1 MGYKFRSHDIEDKI
15 KYAKPNTFFETVRQ
29 KFQKTRKN
37 YRNLE
42 ETNVSIK
49 DFDLSKKI
57 VQESYG
63 DRLGFMSKIAKKFGT
78 AAKAEKR
85 KKALITE
92 SYNINVFTEK
102 AKKDMVY
109 FKALFEN
116 TFNDLSE
123 EFQELKNEIINIF
136 ESVLKDTIEL
146 YQETN
151 TKPRYLTPNL
161 AKIDISESEI
171 IDIYNRHFKYF
182 LQENYLKPLFNQ
194 ELNEAEDIKKFAK
207 FLAEN
212 GYKVNMEDVITY
224 LGFEKSLKQ
233 FLESVLIPET
243 SKKKIELFME
253 SQDSMYY
260 EIFDKNAKVL
270 QESIESGIAK
280 IASMLAPF
288 LFNKVV
294 DADMETNPVNFAGI
308 SIICKKVNDGPMICK
323 VKKGDEINTDIDD
336 IPEDLDDALG
346 CDIDNSEE
354 DLPLD
359 DEDIE
364 ISEEDIDPEKLL
376 KDELEA
382 EEIDDVVNKE
392 KKEEDDN
399 NNVNEEDES
408 EDNEDIKKDEDKK
421 KEEKEIKESIELN
434 ESEKGDEIEPGNS
447 KIEPYNTDKE
457 LDKIYNEEEVIPDEA
472 DEVKNLKDAAK
483 EEK

>member
-29 KFQKTRKN
+29 KFQKTGKN

-42 ETNVSIK
+42 ESNISIK
-49 DFDLSKKI
+49 DFDLSKKV

-63 DRLGFMSKIAKKFGT
+63 DRLGFMSKIAKKVGS
-78 AAKAEKR
+78 AIKAEKR
-85 KKALITE
+85 KAALITE

-109 FKALFEN
+109 FKTLFEN
-116 TFNDLSE
+116 TFNDLPQ

-161 AKIDISESEI
+161 AKVDISESEI
-171 IDIYNRHFKYF
+171 VEIYNRHFKHF

-194 ELNEAEDIKKFAK
+194 ELNETEDIKKFAR

-224 LGFEKSLKQ
+224 IGFEKSLKE

-260 EIFDKNAKVL
+260 EIFDKNAKAL
-270 QESIESGIAK
+270 QESIDNGIAK

-294 DADMETNPVNFAGI
+294 DADMETDPVKFAGI
-308 SIICKKVNDGPMICK
+308 SIICKKINDGPMVCK
-323 VKKGDEINTDIDD
+323 VKKEGNEEPEISEE
-336 IPEDLDDALG
+336 PEDLDNAAGCKFDAET
-346 CDIDNSEE
+346 DSNE
-354 DLPLD
+354 DLPLED
-359 DEDIE
+359 DEIE
-364 ISEEDIDPEKLL
+364 ITDEDVDPEKLL

-382 EEIDDVVNKE
+382 EKIDEVVEDENKE
-392 KKEEDDN
+392 DKEKDKEDKEDKEEN
-399 NNVNEEDES
+399 
-408 EDNEDIKKDEDKK
+408 
-421 KEEKEIKESIELN
+421 KEEIKESTELN
-434 ESEKGDEIEPGNS
+434 ESEKNDEIEPGNS
-447 KIEPYNTDKE
+447 KIEPYNTNKE
-457 LDKIYNEEEVIPDEA
+457 LDKVYKEEEIIEDEA
-472 DEVKNLKDAAK
+472 DDVKDLKDAAK